1 MIIASAFANPV
12 WYYNLP
18 ASKANTYIGFGSGL
32 DEAHAKEEAFNDITS
47 QISVSV
53 DTTMSKKQRLYNK
66 EYHST
71 EEFRSLQKSSAVLY
85 DYSLRKSEYSDGKY
99 FVAVEYENIPS
110 LDKFVNK
117 IVSTY
122 MLENLKNEKQN
133 TYVRKTQIAK
143 KLRKKLGKDINFS
156 LVRKDKK
163 WYIQY
168 KKVLQVL
175 DQKDFGKFFSSIHS
189 NTLKL
194 NTNKKRNILYNED
207 MFFFKVKSSKAG
219 YLSILTVY
227 EDGTVSTLMR
237 NIHVE
242 AAELTNLPDE
252 DFESIPQAGLM
263 KRGIETYDLYV
274 LLYSKKRI
282 IFDSF
287 AYADEELI
295 DEEKYKNFDELIE
308 FINDKD
314 YATLKVVT
322 KPRM

>member
-1 MIIASAFANPV
+1 MDSTIIKCDTCNGSYDTDTNYFLNLGISKNIAN
-12 WYYNLP
+12 
-18 ASKANTYIGFGSGL
+18 
-32 DEAHAKEEAFNDITS
+32 
-47 QISVSV
+47 
-53 DTTMSKKQRLYNK
+53 
-66 EYHST
+66 
-71 EEFRSLQKSSAVLY
+71 
-85 DYSLRKSEYSDGKY
+85 
-99 FVAVEYENIPS
+99 
-110 LDKFVNK
+110 
-117 IVSTY
+117 
-122 MLENLKNEKQN
+122 
-133 TYVRKTQIAK
+133 
-143 KLRKKLGKDINFS
+143 
-156 LVRKDKK
+156 
-163 WYIQY
+163 
-168 KKVLQVL
+168 
-175 DQKDFGKFFSSIHS
+175 
-189 NTLKL
+189 
-194 NTNKKRNILYNED
+194 NTNKTATDELKKQLNKMVKYKVCFCYDKAKISHNKQVNQDNDTNKEELGLLTNKDFKSGIILYNED